1 MNELLQE
8 IEKQCIK
15 EFYFS
20 LLLLAINFK
29 HCLKEDG
36 NFDER
41 YFAIMRNHLRNVSS
55 LRRSFIKILFAIL
68 KSSKIRRMIFLNFLK
83 ISSLF
88 QCNILKFYC
97 IEFLTIPE
105 KSFELKTFIRYSIL
119 FRNILKSRGKNKN
132 F

>member
-55 LRRSFIKILFAIL
+55 LRRSFIKIFFAIL
-68 KSSKIRRMIFLNFLK
+68 ESSEIRQMIFLNFLK
-83 ISSLF
+83 ILF
-88 QCNILKFYC
+88 QYKYIKIVLY
-97 IEFLTIPE
+97 
-105 KSFELKTFIRYSIL
+105 
-119 FRNILKSRGKNKN
+119 
-132 F
+132 